1 MGVRSVLVGD
11 VAAFGLV
18 VERNHASVLR
28 VLTGIL
34 GDRHLA
40 EDVAQEVWLLVYRKL
55 DGFQFRS
62 RFSTWLYRVAVREA
76 NSAKNRMR
84 RFLARHSISTERV
97 DRAHDEP
104 AVDTS
109 GREDVLRALA
119 WLSVP
124 ERTAF
129 TLFVEGLSYEEIARA
144 LGWPEGTVATR
155 IKRAREKLTSVLE
168 HEPMIERRDGGSPRT
183 SGSRRGDAT
192 TATEIPR

>member
-1 MGVRSVLVGD
+1 MLAGE
-11 VAAFGLV
+11 VAAFGAL
-18 VERNHASVLR
+18 VERHHASVLR

-62 RFSTWLYRVAVREA
+62 RFSTWLYRVATREA

-84 RFLARHSISTERV
+84 RFLARHAISTERV
-97 DRAHDEP
+97 DRAHGDA

-109 GREDVLRALA
+109 GHEDVLRALA

-129 TLFVEGLSYEEIARA
+129 TLFVEGLTYEEIATA
-144 LGWPEGTVATR
+144 LRWPEGTVATR

-168 HEPMIERRDGGSPRT
+168 HEPMIERRDDGSPRA